1 MFLGSLQ
8 KGSLEVMGAVVELGG
23 GGRPGLEWVL
33 RIQVPN
39 MCTVFEVAVPSR
51 DQALEWMSAIKETAQ
66 NASVRVCGYIPV
78 NLFSN
83 KHGTKFFKS
92 VSSDLV

>member
-66 NASVRVCGYIPV
+66 NASVRVGECIPV

-83 KHGTKFFKS
+83 KHRTKSFKS
-92 VSSDLV
+92 VLSDLV

>member
-66 NASVRVCGYIPV
+66 NASVRVGGYIPV
-78 NLFSN
+78 SCQPFL
-83 KHGTKFFKS
+83 K
-92 VSSDLV
+92 